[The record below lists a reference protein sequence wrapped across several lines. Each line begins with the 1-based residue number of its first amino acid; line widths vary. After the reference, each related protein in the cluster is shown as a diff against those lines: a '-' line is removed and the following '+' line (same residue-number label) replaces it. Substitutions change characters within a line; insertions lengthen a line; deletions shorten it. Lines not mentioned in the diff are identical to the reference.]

1 MPGDKEGCK
10 RCKICVILKKRIP
23 YIQRIYKLWRTLK
36 PGLAWPQ
43 NGPGLTFGLK
53 FGLVPNFSPAPKL
66 TTSERVGLKLNF
78 PHICKEIIEFFN
90 V

>member
-1 MPGDKEGCK
+1 M
-10 RCKICVILKKRIP
+10 
-23 YIQRIYKLWRTLK
+23 WRTLK

-43 NGPGLTFGLK
+43 NGPELTFGLK

-66 TTSERVGLKLNF
+66 TTSELVGLKLNF

-90 V
+90 VEEIIMEISICKLVHNIKFQYLCDAL